1 VLRRFRSLMELFAE
15 EVMPEARRAAA
26 AMDKPALAR

>member
-1 VLRRFRSLMELFAE
+1 MFRELFAE

-26 AMDKPALAR
+26 AIDKPALAR